1 LKRWTRIASWLL
13 FASVM
18 YLILTEAVWK
28 WVHLP
33 QLGDVGFTLVF
44 VTFALAHCA
53 AMEGWSRTGLF
64 FAVSA
69 VVSYLMEAVGV
80 QTGLIYGQ
88 YHYGDMLGPKLGP
101 VPVII
106 PLAWF
111 MMIYPSWMVARAMLN
126 GVNTSTLPGIT
137 ALAVVAAFVMTG
149 WDMVMDPGMAASGN
163 WIWEK
168 GGAYFG
174 VPRHNYLG
182 WLLTTF
188 LVYWIA
194 GWLWRAAKPQAPA
207 TRLFAAL
214 PIIVYA
220 FFAVRYVTGSWTPP
234 LQVIALFSMVV
245 PSLAA
250 GIQLCLNRNSPDNPP
265 GQIPSSL
272 RP

>member
-1 LKRWTRIASWLL
+1 
-13 FASVM
+13 M

-137 ALAVVAAFVMTG
+137 ALAV
-149 WDMVMDPGMAASGN
+149 
-163 WIWEK
+163 
-168 GGAYFG
+168 
-174 VPRHNYLG
+174 
-182 WLLTTF
+182 
-188 LVYWIA
+188 
-194 GWLWRAAKPQAPA
+194 
-207 TRLFAAL
+207 
-214 PIIVYA
+214 
-220 FFAVRYVTGSWTPP
+220 
-234 LQVIALFSMVV
+234 
-245 PSLAA
+245 
-250 GIQLCLNRNSPDNPP
+250 
-265 GQIPSSL
+265 
-272 RP
+272 